1 MKGRPLNLFL
11 ILALLVSLP
20 AAAVAQTPAPL
31 EINIMLSMT
40 GPASFLGQA
49 EYAAFQTAEKMVNQ
63 RGGING
69 RPIKLV
75 IADDTSS
82 PAVALQIANGYI
94 AKKIP
99 VFLGSPFASACGSFL
114 AIIARTGPVDFCL
127 SPPVSPPSGSFV
139 FTAGASAADLTTALI
154 RYFRERGMTRFAI
167 LTTTDAT
174 GNAFENGYLSVLGR
188 PDNKKLQIV
197 ANEHFNPTDISTAA
211 QIAHIKASDP
221 QVLLTG
227 TVGTPT
233 GTILRGVA
241 DAALDIPIVAVN
253 GNMLYQEMAQFSSIM
268 PNLLVFPSYRAMS
281 EGDVRPGPIQDAQRE
296 FFRALKGADLKPDAA
311 SVTGWDPLMIV
322 LSAYQKLGT
331 NATADQIH
339 DYIETLH
346 GFAGVNG
353 LYDFRDGGQRGIG
366 SQAIVVDKWDPVK
379 KAFIVLSKPGGS
391 PK

>member
-1 MKGRPLNLFL
+1 
-11 ILALLVSLP
+11 
-20 AAAVAQTPAPL
+20 
-31 EINIMLSMT
+31 
-40 GPASFLGQA
+40 
-49 EYAAFQTAEKMVNQ
+49 MVNQ

-82 PAVALQIANGYI
+82 LPVALQIANGYI
-94 AKKIP
+94 AKKVP
-99 VFLGSPFASACGSFL
+99 VFLGSPLASACGSFL
-114 AIIARTGPVDFCL
+114 AIVAHSGPVDFCS

-139 FTAGASAADLTTALI
+139 FTAAGASAADLTAALI

-174 GNAFENGYLSVLGR
+174 GNAFEAGYISVLGR
-188 PDNKKLQIV
+188 PENKKLQIV
-197 ANEHFNPTDISTAA
+197 ANEHFNPSDISTSA
-211 QIAHIKASDP
+211 QIARIKASDP

-233 GTILRGVA
+233 GTILRGVQ
-241 DAALDIPIVAVN
+241 DAGLDVPVVAVN
-253 GNMLYQEMAQFSSIM
+253 GNMLYQEMAQFAGIM
-268 PNLLVFPSYRAMS
+268 PKELVFPSYRAMS
-281 EGDVRPGPIQDAQRE
+281 EGDVRPGPIQDAQRA

-331 NATADQIH
+331 NATAEQIH
-339 DYIETLH
+339 EYIETLH
-346 GFAGVNG
+346 GFPGVNG

-366 SQAIVVDKWDPVK
+366 SQAIVVDRWDPVK
-379 KAFIVLSKPGGS
+379 KAFIVLSKTRGS